1 MDVGEINYMCRKPN
15 YTPKEAVEK
24 ENIVK
29 IALWNGKVFH
39 AGIVDVFDNGE
50 KLHIVRLN
58 KGRIVRREVLKI
70 DYGPGNIRVI
80 SRPDC
85 KYPLKGITG
94 NNVFPVNGKAPVYR
108 NMSKNTQGIINKG
121 ESPSREFLD
130 FMEEQKK
137 FFAQRKID
145 CERMNYKIQRAEA
158 RLLA

>member
-1 MDVGEINYMCRKPN
+1 MCRKPN
-15 YTPKEAVEK
+15 YTPKEAVKK

-29 IALWNGKVFH
+29 IALWNGKIFH
-39 AGIVDVFDNGE
+39 AGIIDVFDNGE

-70 DYGPGNIRVI
+70 DSHGPGNIRVI
-80 SRPDC
+80 SRSDC
-85 KYPLKGITG
+85 RHLLKGITG
-94 NNVFPVNGKAPVYR
+94 DSVFPVNGKVSVYQ
-108 NMSKNTQGIINKG
+108 NMNKNTQGIINKG

-145 CERMNYKIQRAEA
+145 CERMNHKIQCVEE